1 MLKYLKFGL
10 ARSGYFPLGL
20 LVGILQGG
28 SAVALLATSAWLI
41 SRAAEQPPVMYLMIA
56 VVGVR
61 GFALGRAAFRYG
73 ERILLHDSSFRM
85 LAMIRPRVFEKL
97 IPFSPAGL
105 GAVNRGQALARVV
118 VDVDELQNLPL
129 RVISPLTQAVGVS
142 VLTVVGLAVLLPAAA
157 TILAVTLLAAFC
169 LALPLSGWLGK
180 SADNSKS
187 RVNARLAEQSL
198 EMLENHDVWLAYG
211 WLSKHRDQINQT
223 EKQLT
228 RINRSSSIST
238 GVGQA
243 LLSLLTTIATL
254 GTAWVGAGAVATGQ
268 QPGVLLAVFTL
279 LPLAV
284 FDVVANAQPV
294 VSAWHRFIASA
305 KRVDELLEQP
315 VPAIIDPA
323 SGELLV
329 TEFKSLTFE
338 NVNLSYPTGPDVVRG
353 ISFTLREGETLVLRG
368 SSGSGKSSVALA
380 AARFLEP
387 VGGGIY
393 LNGNAISDYQLDSV
407 RARIGYVEQDTAIF
421 MGTLKDNLLIAK
433 STATDTELLEVLD
446 KVGLSR
452 TFELREGL
460 QTQLGERG
468 VLISGGEAQRV
479 ALARAILA
487 DFDVLILDEPTA
499 SVDQETAEELVVDL
513 LQAAKQR
520 SNRAVILITHDE
532 QLSSFADQVVNL

>member
-1 MLKYLKFGL
+1 MLKFLKFGL
-10 ARSGYFPLGL
+10 PRSGFFPLGL
-20 LVGILQGG
+20 LVGLLQGF

-85 LAMIRPRVFEKL
+85 LAMVRPRVFEKL

-105 GAVNRGQALARVV
+105 SAVNRGQALARVV

-142 VLTVVGLAVLLPAAA
+142 VLTVVGLALLLPAAA

-180 SADNSKS
+180 GAESSKA

-198 EMLENHDVWLAYG
+198 EILENHDVWLAYG
-211 WLSKHRDQINQT
+211 WLSKKRDQINQT

-238 GVGQA
+238 GAGQA
-243 LLSLLTTIATL
+243 LFTLLTTIATL
-254 GTAWVGAGAVATGQ
+254 GTAWVGAGAVATGL
-268 QPGVLLAVFTL
+268 QPGILLAVFTL

-284 FDVVANAQPV
+284 FDVVANAQPA

-323 SGELLV
+323 SGKLLV
-329 TEFKSLTFE
+329 SKFKSLKFE
-338 NVNLSYPTGPDVVRG
+338 NVDLSYPTGPVVVRG
-353 ISFTLREGETLVLRG
+353 FSFTLREGETLVLRG
-368 SSGSGKSSVALA
+368 PSGSGKSSVALA
-380 AARFLEP
+380 VARFLEP
-387 VGGGIY
+387 VGGSVY
-393 LNGNAISDYQLDSV
+393 LNDIPISDYQLDSV
-407 RARIGYVEQDTAIF
+407 RAHIGYVEQDPAIF

-433 STATDTELLEVLD
+433 STATDTELFEALD

-460 QTQLGERG
+460 HTQLGERG

-479 ALARAILA
+479 ALARALLA
-487 DFDVLILDEPTA
+487 DFEVLILDEPTA
-499 SVDQETAEELVVDL
+499 NVDQATAVELVNDL

-520 SNRAVILITHDE
+520 SDRAVIIITHDE
-532 QLSSFADQVVNL
+532 QLSSFADRVLDL